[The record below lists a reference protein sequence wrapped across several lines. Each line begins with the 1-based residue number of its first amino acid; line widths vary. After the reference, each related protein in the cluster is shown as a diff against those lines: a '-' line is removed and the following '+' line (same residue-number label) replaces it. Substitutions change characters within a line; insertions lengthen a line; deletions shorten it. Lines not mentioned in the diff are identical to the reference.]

1 MKKFCERKP
10 SNQRTFT
17 NRQNALLMFESDIDK
32 GKNVNYHKHITGV
45 QMTKIAI
52 VEDKNEALLALE
64 NHIARYT
71 REKGVE
77 CSYTHFANG
86 LFFLENYKA
95 DFDVVFMDIDMPLMN
110 GMEAAKRLREVDGHV
125 PLVFITDLKQYALK
139 GYEVE
144 AMDFLVKPVSYA
156 AFSTMLDR
164 VRRKMQSN
172 VQTLLL
178 TTAQGVFK
186 ISVDDILYIEMQR
199 HYVNYHLSNRQ
210 ISFFGSLSEE
220 EKKLPASNFARCNS
234 GYIVNLARVDKVQDG
249 CVYIGGD
256 CLPISRSKKASFM
269 QSLFAFIEHN

>member
-1 MKKFCERKP
+1 
-10 SNQRTFT
+10 
-17 NRQNALLMFESDIDK
+17 
-32 GKNVNYHKHITGV
+32 
-45 QMTKIAI
+45 MTKIAI

-164 VRRKMQSN
+164 VRRSRTNCSLSGICKNSLSSQNSSR
-172 VQTLLL
+172 L
-178 TTAQGVFK
+178 AG
-186 ISVDDILYIEMQR
+186 ILY
-199 HYVNYHLSNRQ
+199 
-210 ISFFGSLSEE
+210 
-220 EKKLPASNFARCNS
+220 
-234 GYIVNLARVDKVQDG
+234 
-249 CVYIGGD
+249 
-256 CLPISRSKKASFM
+256 
-269 QSLFAFIEHN
+269 FIETLPS